1 MSFAEPIEQRIE
13 NESDKVFFRVFREAY
28 TARIEKT
35 LALHTK
41 VNVAEQATVL
51 YDGDGKMVDTVYST
65 SGAVAQKLEEHLL
78 DEYERL
84 YARPMRRWRRGA
96 WLRDLI
102 PITVFSGDD
111 ASMTVT
117 LRLTTILRRSKDRC
131 Q

>member
-1 MSFAEPIEQRIE
+1 
-13 NESDKVFFRVFREAY
+13 
-28 TARIEKT
+28 
-35 LALHTK
+35 
-41 VNVAEQATVL
+41 VAEQATVL
-51 YDGDGKMVDTVYST
+51 YDGDGKMVDAVFST
-65 SGAVAQKLEEHLL
+65 SGAVSQKLEEHLL

-117 LRLTTILRRSKDRC
+117 GYTADVEENIVSVFFSDCELGKIEKYVE
-131 Q
+131 